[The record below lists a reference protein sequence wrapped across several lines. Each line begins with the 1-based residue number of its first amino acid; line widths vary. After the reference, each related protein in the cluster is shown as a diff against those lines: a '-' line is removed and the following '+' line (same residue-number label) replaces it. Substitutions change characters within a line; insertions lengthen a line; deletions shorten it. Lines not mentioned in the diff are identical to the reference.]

1 MKLKSLLAPVLG
13 VIILSSCG
21 ESSTDS
27 STSDATKTDGSAN
40 TTTKSEATTSS
51 TTTVVVPE
59 KTKTSFETKYPKAS
73 NIVWTTYQPQPI
85 ETIEWNWY
93 EWPSMD
99 TSDYMVTYNLD
110 GSNYWTWY
118 DDQGEWI
125 RTVTN
130 ITDFTTLPA
139 AVTKT
144 LNSQFDGFT
153 IKSVDKENDKNT
165 AAYEIDLEKGTDKMK
180 VLVSESGMVMKK
192 KGTMNGAEVKEKL

>member
-1 MKLKSLLAPVLG
+1 MKLKSLLAPALG

-21 ESSTDS
+21 ESSTDN
-27 STSDATKTDGSAN
+27 STSDVTKTDTSVI
-40 TTTKSEATTSS
+40 TTTPSAGAN

-73 NIVWTTYQPQPI
+73 NTVWTTYQPI
-85 ETIEWNWY
+85 ETIEWTWY

-118 DDQGEWI
+118 DEQGEWI
-125 RTVTN
+125 GTVAN
-130 ITDFTTLPA
+130 ISDFNTLPS

-153 IKSVDKENDKNT
+153 IKNVDKENDKNRT
-165 AAYEIDLEKGTDKMK
+165 AYEIDLEKGTDKMK
-180 VLVSESGMVMKK
+180 VLVSESGTVMKK
-192 KGTMNGAEVKEKL
+192 KGTMNGVEVKEKQ

>member
-1 MKLKSLLAPVLG
+1 MKLKSLLAPALG

-21 ESSTDS
+21 ESSTDN
-27 STSDATKTDGSAN
+27 STSDVTKTDTSVI
-40 TTTKSEATTSS
+40 TTTPSAGVN

-73 NIVWTTYQPQPI
+73 NTVWKRYEPL

-118 DDQGEWI
+118 DEQGEWI
-125 RTVTN
+125 GTVAN
-130 ITDFTTLPA
+130 ISDFNTLPA

-153 IKSVDKENDKNT
+153 IKNVDKENDKNRS
-165 AAYEIDLEKGTDKMK
+165 AYEIDLEKGTDKMK
-180 VLVSESGMVMKK
+180 VLVSESGTVMKK
-192 KGTMNGAEVKEKL
+192 KGTMNGVEVKEKQ

>member
-1 MKLKSLLAPVLG
+1 MKLKSLLAPALG
-13 VIILSSCG
+13 IIILSSCG
-21 ESSTDS
+21 ESSTES
-27 STSDATKTDGSAN
+27 ATSDVKTDTSVN
-40 TTTKSEATTSS
+40 TSSERATTSS

-59 KTKTSFETKYPKAS
+59 KTKKSFETKYPKAS
-73 NIVWTTYQPQPI
+73 NTVWTTYQPI
-85 ETIEWNWY
+85 DAIEWTWY

-130 ITDFTTLPA
+130 ISDFTTLPA

-153 IKSVDKENDKNT
+153 IKNVDKENDKNT
-165 AAYEIDLEKGTDKMK
+165 SAYEIDLEKGTDKMK

-192 KGTMNGAEVKEKL
+192 KGTLNGVEVKEKL

>member
-1 MKLKSLLAPVLG
+1 MKLKSLLAPALG

-21 ESSTDS
+21 ESSTDN
-27 STSDATKTDGSAN
+27 STSNVTKTDTSVI
-40 TTTKSEATTSS
+40 TTTPSVGAN

-73 NIVWTTYQPQPI
+73 NTVWKRYEPL
-85 ETIEWNWY
+85 ETIEWTWY

-99 TSDYMVTYNLD
+99 TSDYMVSYNLD

-118 DDQGEWI
+118 DEQGEWI
-125 RTVTN
+125 GTVTN
-130 ITDFTTLPA
+130 ITDFNTLPS

-153 IKSVDKENDKNT
+153 IKNVDKENDKNR

-180 VLVSESGMVMKK
+180 VLVSESGTVMKK
-192 KGTMNGAEVKEKL
+192 KGTMNGVEVKEKQ

>member
-1 MKLKSLLAPVLG
+1 MKLKSLLAPALG
-13 VIILSSCG
+13 IIILSSCG
-21 ESSTDS
+21 ESSTES
-27 STSDATKTDGSAN
+27 ATSDVKTDGSVK
-40 TTTKSEATTSS
+40 TTTPSS

-73 NIVWTTYQPQPI
+73 NTVWTTYQPI
-85 ETIEWNWY
+85 DAIEWTWY

-130 ITDFTTLPA
+130 ISDFTTLPA

-153 IKSVDKENDKNT
+153 IKNVDKENDKNT
-165 AAYEIDLEKGTDKMK
+165 KAYEIDLEKGTDKMK

-192 KGTMNGAEVKEKL
+192 KGTMGGVEVKEKL

>member
-1 MKLKSLLAPVLG
+1 MKLKSLLAPALG
-13 VIILSSCG
+13 IIILSSCG
-21 ESSTDS
+21 ESSTES
-27 STSDATKTDGSAN
+27 ATSDVKTDTSVN
-40 TTTKSEATTSS
+40 KSSEVATNYS

-59 KTKTSFETKYPKAS
+59 KTKKSFETKYPKAS
-73 NIVWTTYQPQPI
+73 NTVWTTYQPI
-85 ETIEWNWY
+85 ETIEWTWY

-130 ITDFTTLPA
+130 ISDFTTLPA

-153 IKSVDKENDKNT
+153 IKNVDKENDKNT
-165 AAYEIDLEKGTDKMK
+165 KAYEIDLEKGTDKMK

-192 KGTMNGAEVKEKL
+192 KGTINGVGVKEKQ

>member
-1 MKLKSLLAPVLG
+1 MKLKSLLAPALG

-21 ESSTDS
+21 ESSTDN
-27 STSDATKTDGSAN
+27 STTDVTKTDTSVI
-40 TTTKSEATTSS
+40 TTTPSEGAN

-73 NIVWTTYQPQPI
+73 NTVWKRYEPL
-85 ETIEWNWY
+85 ETVEWTWY

-118 DDQGEWI
+118 DEQGEWI
-125 RTVTN
+125 GTVTN
-130 ITDFTTLPA
+130 ITDFTTLPS

-153 IKSVDKENDKNT
+153 IKNVDKENDKNRT
-165 AAYEIDLEKGTDKMK
+165 AYEIDLEKGTDKMK
-180 VLVSESGMVMKK
+180 VLVSESGTVMKK
-192 KGTMNGAEVKEKL
+192 KGTMNGVEVKEKQ

>member
-1 MKLKSLLAPVLG
+1 MKLKSLLAPALG
-13 VIILSSCG
+13 IIILSSCG
-21 ESSTDS
+21 ESSTES
-27 STSDATKTDGSAN
+27 ATSDVKTDTSVN
-40 TTTKSEATTSS
+40 KSSEVATNYS

-59 KTKTSFETKYPKAS
+59 KTKKSFETKYPKAS
-73 NIVWTTYQPQPI
+73 NTVWTTYQPI
-85 ETIEWNWY
+85 DAIEWTWY

-130 ITDFTTLPA
+130 ISDFTTLPA

-153 IKSVDKENDKNT
+153 IKNVDKENDKNT
-165 AAYEIDLEKGTDKMK
+165 KAYEIDLEKGTDKMK

-192 KGTMNGAEVKEKL
+192 KGTMGGVEVKEKL

>member
-1 MKLKSLLAPVLG
+1 MKLKSLLAPALG

-21 ESSTDS
+21 ESSTES
-27 STSDATKTDGSAN
+27 ATSDVKTDTSVNTSSEGV
-40 TTTKSEATTSS
+40 TTTS

-73 NIVWTTYQPQPI
+73 NIVWARYEPI
-85 ETIEWNWY
+85 DAIEWSWY

-118 DDQGEWI
+118 DEQGEWI

-130 ITDFTTLPA
+130 ITDFSALPA

-153 IKSVDKENDKNT
+153 IKNVDKENDKNT
-165 AAYEIDLEKGTDKMK
+165 SAYEIDLEKGTDKIT
-180 VLVSESGMVMKK
+180 VLVSETGTVMKK
-192 KGTMNGAEVKEKL
+192 KGTMNGVEVKEKQ

>member
-1 MKLKSLLAPVLG
+1 MKLKSLLAPALG

-21 ESSTDS
+21 ESSTDN
-27 STSDATKTDGSAN
+27 STSDVTKTDTSVI
-40 TTTKSEATTSS
+40 TTTPSAGAN

-73 NIVWTTYQPQPI
+73 NTVWKRYEPL
-85 ETIEWNWY
+85 ETIEWTWY

-118 DDQGEWI
+118 DEQGEWI
-125 RTVTN
+125 GTVAN
-130 ITDFTTLPA
+130 ISDFNTLPS

-153 IKSVDKENDKNT
+153 IKNVDKENDKNRT
-165 AAYEIDLEKGTDKMK
+165 AYEIDLEKGTDKMK
-180 VLVSESGMVMKK
+180 VLVSESGTVMKK
-192 KGTMNGAEVKEKL
+192 KGTMNGVEVKEKQ